1 MDTEKTFFLGK
12 DSIEIECAELENDDL
27 ATMELCVDCIRHL
40 QEIHNLFLVFK
51 FQTEQIW
58 KNYTLMSD
66 GKVFRDQFPA
76 DQEEDYI
83 AINAYTT
90 NIISAGKTMIESMKN
105 FTDLKCLT
113 DENRSSYSAMVSK
126 IYDTV
131 FSYKLL
137 IRLRDY
143 AQHGHLPVNSS
154 ENIYYFDLINILGKP
169 HFNHNKAV
177 KEQMIQAIVTCADLF
192 KDTPRLSLTKSLA
205 EFVAATFRIYRNF
218 WMFAEYAVL
227 NAKEKIKDIVATY
240 PENVIQMPDDMSKWF
255 IYKVADGNADTI
267 ALADDPEKM
276 FVQFKE
282 EAEKI
287 SDQYIQAWHELIK
300 DAQLI
305 RFLDKDHIKIVPY
318 DQHI

>member
-1 MDTEKTFFLGK
+1 MDKNFIENQVAKIREQVGDKKVLLGLSGGV
-12 DSIEIECAELENDDL
+12 DSSVCAALIHKAIGSNL
-27 ATMELCVDCIRHL
+27 ISVFVDHGLLRKG
-40 QEIHNLFLVFK
+40 EF
-51 FQTEQIW
+51 EQVQ
-58 KNYTLMSD
+58 
-66 GKVFRDQFPA
+66 KVFRDQFPA

-177 KEQMIQAIVTCADLF
+177 KEQMIQAIATCADLF

-240 PENVIQMPDDMSKWF
+240 PE
-255 IYKVADGNADTI
+255 
-267 ALADDPEKM
+267 KM